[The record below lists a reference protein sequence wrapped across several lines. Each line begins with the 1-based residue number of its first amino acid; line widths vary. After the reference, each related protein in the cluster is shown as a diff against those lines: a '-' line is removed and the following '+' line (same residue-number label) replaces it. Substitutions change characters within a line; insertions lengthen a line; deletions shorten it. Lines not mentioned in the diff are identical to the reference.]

1 MFVFVV
7 WCNFH
12 LTNPFMSPRIKLTF
26 CSIISIKFIHQM
38 NRNKSFLWDSVNLWN
53 DLHKIWAGRKLCLH
67 EKIRRFAFVFL
78 SSSCQWNRYSNS
90 SSTFH
95 CNQKDSTG
103 QKTGQKYVWTFLE
116 NGRYYLGTCSKVH
129 RWPNTG

>member
-26 CSIISIKFIHQM
+26 CSIKSIKFIFQI
-38 NRNKSFLWDSVNLWN
+38 NRIKSFLWDSVNLWN

-67 EKIRRFAFVFL
+67 EKIRRFSSFL

-90 SSTFH
+90 SSNFY

-103 QKTGQKYVWTFLE
+103 QKTGKKTVWTFLE